1 MVRQAR
7 SEATRRK
14 IITSAV
20 ELFNEIGYPATGLG
34 DIIERAEM
42 TKGALYYHFDSKE
55 SLATAIIEEGSAN
68 LIHAFRSI
76 TESSAPTLE
85 SMIHGAFVA
94 ADLLSTDKVARSG
107 TQLLRAFGEFNDA
120 AARTYEGWLIEMAA
134 RARQAIDEGDLRA
147 DLDPE
152 SGRRNHRRHDAR
164 RGTAVERHVGRSRH
178 AGTSRPNLEDLAA
191 RHRQRRVA
199 SLLPRVLG
207 ARGHAA
213 RIGVDDRV
221 VAYSSSTHSR
231 SVRSWNVASATGS
244 SPRNKAD
251 LLILARTIELVVV
264 HQLDDQIRVGAH
276 NRDGGFVG
284 RQGVEDLP
292 ELQRL
297 DRLGGVAEHLGERR
311 IGEEDRRRPRRWR
324 ARGPET
330 VPAPPARAAP

>member
-34 DIIERAEM
+34 DIIERAEL

-76 TESSAPTLE
+76 TKSSAPTLE

-120 AARTYEGWLIEMAA
+120 AASTYQGWLIEMAA
-134 RARQAIDEGDLRA
+134 RAHEAIDEGDLRA

-152 SGRRNHRRHDAR
+152 AVGETIVATMLGAELLSNATSAGVDMLERVAR
-164 RGTAVERHVGRSRH
+164 TWKILLPAIVSDESLPYFREFLAREAMRH
-178 AGTSRPNLEDLAA
+178 ASG
-191 RHRQRRVA
+191 
-199 SLLPRVLG
+199 
-207 ARGHAA
+207 
-213 RIGVDDRV
+213 
-221 VAYSSSTHSR
+221 ST
-231 SVRSWNVASATGS
+231 T
-244 SPRNKAD
+244 
-251 LLILARTIELVVV
+251 E
-264 HQLDDQIRVGAH
+264 
-276 NRDGGFVG
+276 
-284 RQGVEDLP
+284 
-292 ELQRL
+292 
-297 DRLGGVAEHLGERR
+297 
-311 IGEEDRRRPRRWR
+311 
-324 ARGPET
+324 
-330 VPAPPARAAP
+330 